1 MQFLRRLPMQLWHL
15 FVDDGRAVA
24 MLLGWIAVACVVLPH
39 VRIGAWSGPTL
50 FVGIAIITF
59 LSLKPRP

>member
-15 FVDDGRAVA
+15 FVDDGRTVA
-24 MLLGWIAVACVVLPH
+24 LLLGWIAVACVALPRL
-39 VRIGAWSGPTL
+39 RIGTGSGPTL

-59 LSLKPRP
+59 LSLKPRS